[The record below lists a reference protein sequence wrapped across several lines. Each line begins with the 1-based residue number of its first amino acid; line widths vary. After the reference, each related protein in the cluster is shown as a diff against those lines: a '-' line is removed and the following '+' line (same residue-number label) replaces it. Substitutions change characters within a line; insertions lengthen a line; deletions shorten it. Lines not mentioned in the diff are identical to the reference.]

1 MTPAVVTRIYIH
13 PVKSYLRVEV
23 DHAVVSQY
31 GFEGDREWQV
41 QGPVGAVIS
50 RGAAVEVLATDT
62 PLLAAPG

>member
-1 MTPAVVTRIYIH
+1 
-13 PVKSYLRVEV
+13 VKSYRRVEV